1 MRGYIL
7 WKWWVYYLKST
18 NLISTLYFYQTWWCC
33 YKMKSWILYLAAG
46 NKSSMNLGQVRL
58 TESFIR
64 WATFQSSMIIICS
77 CMKYVGLEPENFV
90 FCITKSFWN
99 KFFYYISFLRR
110 AERTHPLSTLHLN
123 PATRW
128 VVVRR
133 ESDTYERIWP
143 LWLVKGRLL
152 LARLTHTRV
161 AGHQPI
167 TSTLLWSAEI
177 WLQTHPA
184 VC

>member
-1 MRGYIL
+1 MRGYIPS
-7 WKWWVYYLKST
+7 KWWVYYLKST
-18 NLISTLYFYQTWWCC
+18 NLISTLYLYQTWWCC
-33 YKMKSWILYLAAG
+33 YKMKSWILYLAAR
-46 NKSSMNLGQVRL
+46 NKSSMNLWQVRS
-58 TESFIR
+58 TELFIR

-77 CMKYVGLEPENFV
+77 CMKYVGLGTENFV

-133 ESDTYERIWP
+133 ESATYEKISL

-152 LARLTHTRV
+152 LDRLTHTRV

-167 TSTLLWSAEI
+167 NSTLLWSAEI
-177 WLQTHPA
+177 WLRTPPA

>member
-1 MRGYIL
+1 MVVLLQNEIL
-7 WKWWVYYLKST
+7 NFVSG
-18 NLISTLYFYQTWWCC
+18 C
-33 YKMKSWILYLAAG
+33 
-46 NKSSMNLGQVRL
+46 KSSMNLWQKRF
-58 TESFIR
+58 TELFIR

-123 PATRW
+123 PAIRW
-128 VVVRR
+128 VAVRR
-133 ESDTYERIWP
+133 ESATYERISLLWP
-143 LWLVKGRLL
+143 VKGRLL

-161 AGHQPI
+161 AGRQPI
-167 TSTLLWSAEI
+167 TSTLLGSAEI
-177 WLQTHPA
+177 WLQIHPA